1 VRDLDDL
8 FRALARSRFRVKFT
22 LLCSRQGL
30 PARQEVSK
38 IVIEHAA
45 GFIDERLAPAEPSND
60 GKQTPWRGHPAF
72 VAQHATGTCCRSCL
86 AKWHHIPK
94 GRELTADERRY
105 VVAVIRRWI
114 IGQNPPAAEPRL
126 F

>member
-1 VRDLDDL
+1 VRDLDEL
-8 FRALARSRFRVKFT
+8 FAALARSRFRAKFALST
-22 LLCSRQGL
+22 RDRDYLRDKGL
-30 PARQEVSK
+30 EA
-38 IVIEHAA
+38 VIDHAA

-72 VAQHATGTCCRSCL
+72 VAQHATATCCRSCL

-94 GRELTADERRY
+94 GRELTEDERRY